1 MNPFMI
7 LMCLLLPQIWPSTT
21 TSLRDYGTAGCQCTF
36 AEPVKAEETLDLQ
49 RSRRSRTGPL
59 IQLNESCEVNRTC
72 LAEQGRGAGTARKTK
87 RNAHVWIKESSANA
101 HPPTIETNTSSC
113 AIQEALQKKLA
124 FCASI
129 FITAL
134 VSADSIKF
142 CSES

>member
-1 MNPFMI
+1 MHTPFLYR
-7 LMCLLLPQIWPSTT
+7 LMCSHPQIWPSITT
-21 TSLRDYGTAGCQCTF
+21 TLRGCGTAGCQCTL
-36 AEPVKAEETLDLQ
+36 AEPVKAEKTQ

-142 CSES
+142 CSTF